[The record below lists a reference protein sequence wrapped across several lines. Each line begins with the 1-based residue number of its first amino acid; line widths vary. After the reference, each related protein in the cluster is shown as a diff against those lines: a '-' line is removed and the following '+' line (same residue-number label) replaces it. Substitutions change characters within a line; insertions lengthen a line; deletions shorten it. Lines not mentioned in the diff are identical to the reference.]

1 MKTTR
6 PIVIIIL
13 LVGILAATAVPAVAA
28 GALSEMVFYV
38 H

>member
-1 MKTTR
+1 MKTTQQ
-6 PIVIIIL
+6 IVIIL
-13 LVGILAATAVPAVAA
+13 LLAGILAATATPAVAA